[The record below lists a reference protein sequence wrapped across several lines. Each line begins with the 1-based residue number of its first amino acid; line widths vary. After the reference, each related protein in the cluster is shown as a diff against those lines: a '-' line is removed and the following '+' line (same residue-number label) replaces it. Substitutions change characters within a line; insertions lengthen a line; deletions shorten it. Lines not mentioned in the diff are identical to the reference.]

1 VRAAVL
7 LSFLLSF
14 SLAAGAA
21 SFDCSKARSY
31 SEKLICSDPE
41 LSKLDED
48 LGTVYRAA
56 KGRTGNSKEF
66 RAFAKENWLKRE
78 ACRTPECVRTWF
90 FNSRVTYKVIACGDP
105 QEVLGPSFGAPG
117 RAPAAASQRG
127 EEVAQSIVDETLR
140 QRAEKAAAA
149 KPAVSPCSF
158 EDSLVRPD
166 CRPQRGML
174 YRLNG
179 ALTVIQSIRGGVLA
193 VYPKLSKNAFFILT
207 QEEYADFDF
216 IKPAFLRFSGF
227 FTYQTVKG
235 ETVKVRRYEAVNEP

>member
-1 VRAAVL
+1 MRGAVL
-7 LSFLLSF
+7 FSFLLSF

-56 KGRTGNSKEF
+56 KKRTGNSKAF
-66 RAFAKENWLKRE
+66 RNFAKENWLKRE

-90 FNSRVTYKVIACGDP
+90 FNSRVTYKIIACGDP
-105 QEVLGPSFGAPG
+105 QEVLGSSFG
-117 RAPAAASQRG
+117 APAAASQRG

-149 KPAVSPCSF
+149 KPAVSSCSF
-158 EDSLVRPD
+158 EDSLVRAD
-166 CRPQRGML
+166 CRPQRGVL

-179 ALTVIQSIRGGVLA
+179 ALTVIQSIKGGVLA

-207 QEEYADFDF
+207 QEEYADYDF

-235 ETVKVRRYEAVNEP
+235 ETVKVRRYQAVNEP